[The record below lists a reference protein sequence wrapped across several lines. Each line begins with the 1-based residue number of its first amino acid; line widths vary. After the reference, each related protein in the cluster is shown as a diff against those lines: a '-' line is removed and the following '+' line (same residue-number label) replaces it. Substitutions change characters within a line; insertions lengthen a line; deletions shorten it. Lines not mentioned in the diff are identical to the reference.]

1 MPAIATGP
9 PSQAGV
15 AAIAGSDRQATSSAR
30 ISRISI
36 ARQIGF
42 RADPR
47 QPGNAL
53 PTLRFP
59 VSMRLPSIL
68 ALTLALT
75 LACSPEP
82 TEPPRPAPSSPTAP
96 PAPSPSPPPARPKPA
111 PSPTS
116 DIPLALQPISF
127 EDAERADLIGAGCT
141 WSDRD
146 DDRTLFIA
154 YQDKGALKVG
164 DRMVMMKADPTSPP
178 LAFATRRRFVGE
190 GIVVHVEP
198 TGPQRQSGY
207 ETMSRP
213 ATLSIGADGI
223 DMTPRPGTLS
233 CGS

>member
-1 MPAIATGP
+1 
-9 PSQAGV
+9 
-15 AAIAGSDRQATSSAR
+15 
-30 ISRISI
+30 
-36 ARQIGF
+36 
-42 RADPR
+42 
-47 QPGNAL
+47 
-53 PTLRFP
+53 
-59 VSMRLPSIL
+59 MRLPSL
-68 ALTLALT
+68 LALT

-82 TEPPRPAPSSPTAP
+82 TEPPQPAPSRTAP
-96 PAPSPSPPPARPKPA
+96 PAQSPSPAARPAPA

-164 DRMVMMKADPTSPP
+164 GRMVMMKADPTSPP
-178 LAFATRRRFVGE
+178 LAFATHRRFVGE
-190 GIVVHVEP
+190 GIGVHVEP